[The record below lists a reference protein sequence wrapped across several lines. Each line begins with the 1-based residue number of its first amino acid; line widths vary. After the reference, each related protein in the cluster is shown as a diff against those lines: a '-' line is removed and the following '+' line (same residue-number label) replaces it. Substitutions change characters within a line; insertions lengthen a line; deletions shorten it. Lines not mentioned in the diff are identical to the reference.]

1 MKKFL
6 VAVALATALSAGAA
20 SAQNDTA
27 EMSEGLTML
36 ETGAAKEL
44 TRIGITDVDVM
55 DLSLNQ
61 LAQIKSV
68 LESGDNTANEMKN
81 RVMTI
86 VANN

>member
-20 SAQNDTA
+20 SAQSDTA
-27 EMSEGLTML
+27 EMTEGLTML

-44 TRIGITDVDVM
+44 TKIRITDVDVM
-55 DLSLNQ
+55 DLSLSQ

-68 LESGDNTANEMKN
+68 LESSDYNVNEMKN
-81 RVMTI
+81 QVMSI
-86 VANN
+86 VATN

>member
-20 SAQNDTA
+20 SAQSDTA
-27 EMSEGLTML
+27 EMTEGLTML

-44 TRIGITDVDVM
+44 TKIGITDVDVM
-55 DLSLNQ
+55 DLSLSQ

-68 LESGDNTANEMKN
+68 LESSDYNVNEMKN
-81 RVMTI
+81 QVMSI
-86 VANN
+86 VATN